1 MRRSFQHDFQ
11 QKGLVNSAKIRVFKH
26 TSQQITSPSAL
37 KEYDRTVRE
46 LMSRVLGRSDDLD
59 SPHSAAARPVRHVL
73 EPVTMK

>member
-11 QKGLVNSAKIRVFKH
+11 QKGSKNQFFFSH
-26 TSQQITSPSAL
+26 TSQQITSQSAL